1 MIQDEPASNLYFTGS
16 AVVHGSVQITGSR
29 IFLPPLY
36 HHHDRMHACNYHVK
50 NFRGGFGD
58 SKMRST
64 VRKKR
69 KVNERILESI
79 RRRSVD
85 SILAIR
91 PARR

>member
-1 MIQDEPASNLYFTGS
+1 
-16 AVVHGSVQITGSR
+16 
-29 IFLPPLY
+29 
-36 HHHDRMHACNYHVK
+36 
-50 NFRGGFGD
+50 
-58 SKMRST
+58 MRST